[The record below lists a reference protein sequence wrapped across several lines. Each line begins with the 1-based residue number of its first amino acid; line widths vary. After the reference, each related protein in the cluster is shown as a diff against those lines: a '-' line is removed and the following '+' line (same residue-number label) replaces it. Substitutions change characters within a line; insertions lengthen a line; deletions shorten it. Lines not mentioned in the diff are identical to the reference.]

1 MKQPKIA
8 IVTLGHYIYFQQFED
23 LRAELV
29 QKTNKFI
36 ELLDPADCEIV
47 DAGYVDCAEQAF
59 DAVRMLK
66 KEDADL
72 LFVILSTY
80 VPSSVCAP
88 FARYLDIPQ
97 VHLLHYYRLQM
108 QLLSSAHVVGL

>member
-36 ELLDPADCEIV
+36 ERQWNFL
-47 DAGYVDCAEQAF
+47 Y
-59 DAVRMLK
+59 
-66 KEDADL
+66 
-72 LFVILSTY
+72 
-80 VPSSVCAP
+80 
-88 FARYLDIPQ
+88 
-97 VHLLHYYRLQM
+97 
-108 QLLSSAHVVGL
+108 QL